1 MERLQ
6 GIRPHTEYQYK
17 RQFHVFLA
25 FVLHKKFNTWD
36 NITTVLL
43 FLEFLASNSLSHR
56 VILNYVSALKFA
68 FTSYG
73 WNSDIFS
80 HPLVVRLLRGTAL
93 SVHTPPSP
101 NGLFSFYQ
109 IRDISS
115 LCDLFESSLTC
126 RCAFLLGFYGLLR
139 ISNVAPTS
147 HSKFDS
153 SRQLLRRDVTFAY
166 PGSHIRIKWA
176 KNLQNPERVHVVKLP
191 EVQDHLLCPTKTL
204 KALLSSMLLPEDN
217 PLLVCND
224 FTLLTQS
231 NIRRRLAMFVRTL
244 GLLVLGYGFHTF
256 HRSGATIA
264 FEANTPLTSVKMH
277 GMWSSDATWSY
288 ISGDTSHS
296 LHFPL
301 ALQSQ
306 ANALP

>member
-1 MERLQ
+1 MSYLFIVGLSHRNNTLMTATMERLQ

-139 ISNVAPTS
+139 ISNVAPTGPFTVPYKDFEGFI
-147 HSKFDS
+147 KF
-153 SRQLLRRDVTFAY
+153 
-166 PGSHIRIKWA
+166 
-176 KNLQNPERVHVVKLP
+176 HVVARRQP
-191 EVQDHLLCPTKTL
+191 F
-204 KALLSSMLLPEDN
+204 ASM
-217 PLLVCND
+217 
-224 FTLLTQS
+224 
-231 NIRRRLAMFVRTL
+231 
-244 GLLVLGYGFHTF
+244 
-256 HRSGATIA
+256 
-264 FEANTPLTSVKMH
+264 
-277 GMWSSDATWSY
+277 
-288 ISGDTSHS
+288 
-296 LHFPL
+296 
-301 ALQSQ
+301 
-306 ANALP
+306 